1 MSKSIGAKDLITHSR
16 PLSVMTPQEHPRYD
30 LVLLIVF
37 LLIVTA
43 LGISPRSRVD
53 WVLENLLALLLVMV
67 LVGVYRRVR
76 LSAVS
81 ISLVFVFLCIHELG
95 SHYTYA
101 LVPYD
106 RWCSALTGVSLNKT
120 LGFERNHY
128 DRLVHLTYGLLMVYP
143 IREVLARITPLR
155 GFWVGFVALNI
166 ILSTS
171 AVYEIVEWIGGQF
184 LGKDTAKAFVA
195 AQNDPWDSQADM
207 ALAVGGAFF
216 TLWVVWFRRRL
227 YDRNVQLN
235 VPEENS

>member
-67 LVGVYRRVR
+67 LVGVYRRFR

-216 TLWVVWFRRRL
+216 TLWVVWFRRRFF
-227 YDRNVQLN
+227 YRNVQLK
-235 VPEENS
+235 VSEENS